1 MISVQT
7 VSPAKDQGCWART
20 LSGKLFCPSFV
31 IPQTLNSQM
40 GMTCP
45 EVKSDTVGRIGTGEM

>member
-7 VSPAKDQGCWART
+7 VSPAKDQGCWARA

-40 GMTCP
+40 GMTWP
-45 EVKSDTVGRIGTGEM
+45 EVESDTVGRIGIGEM